1 MTEEKNGAHRLEAA
15 WILLEHAEEII
26 QEIDT
31 KAARYFHSG
40 VVNCYRKEVPGRG
53 YQIVASLSHPAPRT
67 LPAIIGGA
75 AGQMRSAL
83 DKMVGALA
91 VLNGR
96 SDEGVNFPFGG
107 PKRQPFPNAD
117 HRRRVNKLTDAQKA
131 KIFEL
136 KPFLGGDDD
145 LWSLNQLTTK
155 TKHGDGLISVA
166 TGPSFN
172 GTSLG
177 FDTPTD
183 MVSGGIV
190 LSSGGVSAV
199 QIPVGEEV
207 ALVTV
212 FADPAPV
219 YKGNIGFG
227 LAFNAPAPIQDRPV
241 VPTLRKMHRQVTDI
255 IKEFEDAFF

>member
-1 MTEEKNGAHRLEAA
+1 MKEAKGGEHNLEAC

-26 QEIDT
+26 QDIDT
-31 KAARYFHSG
+31 RAARYFHSG
-40 VVNCYRKEVPGRG
+40 GVNCYRKEVPGRG
-53 YQIVASLSHPAPRT
+53 YQIVATLTRPAPRT
-67 LPAIIGGA
+67 LPAIIGSA
-75 AGQMRSAL
+75 ANQMRSSL
-83 DKMVGALA
+83 DKLVGALA
-91 VLNGR
+91 KLNGKT
-96 SDEGVNFPFGG
+96 DEGVNFPFGG
-107 PKRQPFPNAD
+107 PTAQPFPNAD
-117 HRRRVNKLTDAQKA
+117 HRRRVSKLTDVQKA
-131 KIFEL
+131 KVFEL

-177 FDTPTD
+177 YDTQRD
-183 MVSGGIV
+183 MVSGGIE
-190 LSSGGVSAV
+190 LTSGGVSAV

-212 FADPAPV
+212 FADPAPAFR
-219 YKGNIGFG
+219 GNIGFG

-255 IKEFEDAFF
+255 IKDFEEAFF